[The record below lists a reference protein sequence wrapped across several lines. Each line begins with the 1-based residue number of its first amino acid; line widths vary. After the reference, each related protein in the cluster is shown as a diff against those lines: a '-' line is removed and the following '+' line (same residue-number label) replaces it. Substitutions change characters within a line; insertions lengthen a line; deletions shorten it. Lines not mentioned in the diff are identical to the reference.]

1 MKIGT
6 AKFGF
11 TQKKYFKMKDG
22 DVTFRI
28 LPPLGDLADEGK
40 WSMFYAV
47 HYGYKNSAGK
57 LRVFQSCEV
66 YNRKSK
72 MIEVPDA
79 AADRI
84 KLLKGELEK
93 AKAAGNKAAMEKI
106 GPLISGQKPMYNLD
120 KNHYLNVID
129 EQGNIGVLKLRHK
142 AKQALDVQIKKLR
155 EKGVDPLSVDNG
167 RFFTF
172 SRSGSGLETTF
183 AVSVTTKTMNIEGVG
198 EVQREVVHKLDA
210 AIISRLKD
218 EAAELNKLFKAPT
231 SEEVARIVKESDL
244 LTGKSPAIDEIIDAK
259 KDDGGS
265 AAGGDGDEGDYDAD
279 ETDGGQLASTT
290 AALAAANSVTQQAA
304 APTATAPVQTQAPVV
319 TAPVQTA
326 PVQAQVAPATVTPPV
341 VEAKQ
346 QAAAA
351 PAATTAEVVNEQS
364 DADFLKSL
372 GL

>member
-28 LPPLGDLADEGK
+28 LPPLGELADEGK
-40 WSMFYAV
+40 WSVFYAV

-265 AAGGDGDEGDYDAD
+265 AAGGDGDEGDYEVESD
-279 ETDGGQLASTT
+279 EGQS
-290 AALAAANSVTQQAA
+290 AAPVAAATTVAA
-304 APTATAPVQTQAPVV
+304 
-319 TAPVQTA
+319 A
-326 PVQAQVAPATVTPPV
+326 PVQAQTTVQAAPAQVAPVQAQTAPATVTPPV
-341 VEAKQ
+341 VEAKAAQ
-346 QAAAA
+346 AAA
-351 PAATTAEVVNEQS
+351 PAATTAEAVNEQS